1 MSAAARRAGVGPRPI
16 GRDGTMTMQ
25 AAMTVRELYD
35 LLGVLMQERGVAPG
49 TPVLMLQR
57 IPEESSFR
65 EVGPV
70 MDVGVHPQLG
80 FVALTDWLGGED
92 TAHA

>member
-1 MSAAARRAGVGPRPI
+1 
-16 GRDGTMTMQ
+16 MTMKS
-25 AAMTVRELYD
+25 AMTVRELHD
-35 LLGVLMQERGVAPG
+35 LLGVLMQERGVAPD

-57 IPEESSFR
+57 LPDANSFR

-70 MDVGVHPQLG
+70 MDVGLHPQEG

-92 TAHA
+92 TGPA